1 MKATLPP
8 IAVETTNIP
17 TTISCSL
24 HNRHYFFIDSRVIP
38 SVFIIHG
45 CYIPFQFTLVT
56 ALYYFHRIYENDPL
70 GNTPLSENDPPPKK
84 KIRVFENDPSAKF
97 PPSPIPPTALR
108 LGIQEFTDPGLH
120 WQDPAVLTSL

>member
-70 GNTPLSENDPPPKK
+70 GNTPLSENAPPPPKK

-97 PPSPIPPTALR
+97 PPSPIPPPPHSHVKDQPPTVLR
-108 LGIQEFTDPGLH
+108 LGIQVFY
-120 WQDPAVLTSL
+120 

>member
-1 MKATLPP
+1 M
-8 IAVETTNIP
+8 
-17 TTISCSL
+17 
-24 HNRHYFFIDSRVIP
+24 
-38 SVFIIHG
+38 FIIHG

-84 KIRVFENDPSAKF
+84 KIKILKMTPQQNFPL
-97 PPSPIPPTALR
+97 PPSPPPPSHIKDQPPTVLQ
-108 LGIQEFTDPGLH
+108 LGIQEFTDLGLH

>member
-70 GNTPLSENDPPPKK
+70 GNTPLSENDPPPQKK
-84 KIRVFENDPSAKF
+84 KKLEFLKMTPQQNL
-97 PPSPIPPTALR
+97 PPPPPPPPPPTPH
-108 LGIQEFTDPGLH
+108 I
-120 WQDPAVLTSL
+120 